1 MQFLEPVFKWLTEKY
16 PSATIVLRGDSGF
29 ASSEIYDLCHEY
41 NIEILIKLKS
51 NAILKKLSDYVVSEF
66 MNEFGLDYS
75 KHHVMYDEF
84 DYKAD
89 SWSNPLRVICKV
101 ERDSDQLL
109 PRVNFIATTFNSEP
123 KNIVRAYNK
132 RGNMEN
138 FIKEAK
144 LDFFMDTSS
153 HSSFTANAAKMLIK
167 ALAYNIINIM
177 KRAVF
182 PVDMH
187 KSRLSSI
194 RTSIIKIACRCIK
207 TGRKIHFKLCSS
219 SPYQNQFNTIIKNI
233 EYFRPNN

>member
-1 MQFLEPVFKWLTEKY
+1 MFKWLTEKY

-29 ASSEIYDLCHEY
+29 ASSEIYDLCHKY
-41 NIEILIKLKS
+41 NVEILIKLKS

-75 KHHVMYDEF
+75 KYHVMYDEF

-101 ERDSDQLL
+101 ERDSGQLL